1 MASSETP
8 KLNLRA
14 TSSTRKLPEKRPIN
28 RMTGFQFCTQLST
41 FNSADLS
48 NLFADVNRLRNGS
61 SREELPVVP
70 AHSDPKSYRPLSKKR
85 RIAVSN
91 SVSQD
96 SISASPQNERNTAV
110 TRGSTSSECDRQVVK
125 DDLPSIVSRSFST
138 DNIPDSMLQQASH
151 DDSDDCGFGWYVD
164 MDSDDDVDNRTITDP
179 YKSASSI
186 TPLAFSAQTAPK
198 AVDQVA
204 EVEWAKA
211 ADMVDEV
218 LGDFF

>member
-1 MASSETP
+1 M
-8 KLNLRA
+8 
-14 TSSTRKLPEKRPIN
+14 RKLPEKRPIN

-48 NLFADVNRLRNGS
+48 NLFADVNRLQHES

-70 AHSDPKSYRPLSKKR
+70 AHSGPTSCRPSSKKR

-96 SISASPQNERNTAV
+96 SIAALPQNERNTAT
-110 TRGSTSSECDRQVVK
+110 TRGSTSNECSSKVFK

-151 DDSDDCGFGWYVD
+151 DDNQDCGFGWYVD
-164 MDSDDDVDNRTITDP
+164 MDSDDDVDSRIVTDP

-186 TPLAFSAQTAPK
+186 APLAFSAQTAPK